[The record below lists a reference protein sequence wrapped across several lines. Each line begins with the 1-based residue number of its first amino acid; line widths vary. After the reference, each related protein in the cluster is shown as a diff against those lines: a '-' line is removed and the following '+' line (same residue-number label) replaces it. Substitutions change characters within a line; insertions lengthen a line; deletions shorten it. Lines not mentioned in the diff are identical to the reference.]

1 MFQNAKIQSSDC
13 TPDNY
18 RQYGNRWKRGEKLFV
33 MSRSELMAFSECPHK
48 WLSGVEGDDTK
59 STEWGSLIDCLV
71 LTPNQFESRYA
82 VAPEAYPWTKAPT
95 KADPRPQPELK
106 PWNWNAD
113 YCKDWRAAQGGKIVI
128 KPDLL
133 ATARDAVYTLTE
145 NENVAEL
152 LIRCRKSVFV
162 TADYHDKATGLVIP
176 VKILLDLVP
185 DEIHPRFGKSLADLK
200 TAVSAKPSDFER
212 AIFDHNYDAQA
223 ALYTDIY
230 VAATGEDRCEWLFA
244 LQENQEPFEVAD
256 PMPALSSE
264 FLDLGRMKYKHA
276 LEFYARCLA
285 ENHFPSYSAGSR
297 LTVDGR
303 YFSEP
308 SPWMISTAVEWPR
321 VEVGE

>member
-1 MFQNAKIQSSDC
+1 MEGWPIMFQNAKIIASDVK
-13 TPDNY
+13 PEDY
-18 RQYGNRWKRGEKLFV
+18 RNFKPEKRGSKYFV
-33 MSRSELMAFSECPHK
+33 MSRSELMEFALCPHR
-48 WLSGVEGDDTK
+48 WLSGVESGDTE
-59 STEWGSLIDCLV
+59 STQWGSLVDCLA

-82 VAPEAYPWTKAPT
+82 VAPETYLDAKTGEAK
-95 KADPRPQPELK
+95 D
-106 PWNWNAD
+106 WNWNANF
-113 YCKDWRAAQGGKIVI
+113 CKDWRKERGNQIVI
-128 KPDLL
+128 KMSLKAAANRAVASLL
-133 ATARDAVYTLTE
+133 QSDNAG
-145 NENVAEL
+145 EL
-152 LIRCRKSVFV
+152 LDCSKASVFV
-162 TADYHDKATGLVIP
+162 TADYCDKATGLIIP

-185 DEIHPRFGKSLADLK
+185 DLLHPRFHKSLADLK
-200 TAVSAKPSDFER
+200 TAVSAKPADFEK
-212 AIFDHNYDAQA
+212 AIFNCNYDAQA

-244 LQENQEPFEVAD
+244 LQENSEPFEVAD

-285 ENHFPSYSAGSR
+285 DNHFPSYSAGSR